1 MSDIRQMIEEGKV
14 TSLQITVFLVCI
26 TMNMLDGM
34 DVLVI
39 AYAAPALAADW
50 STSPQTLGTIFSAG
64 LLGMTA
70 GAMFLAPFADR
81 IGRRN
86 MIMICVLVMGAGI
99 LLTAYVRTEGQLIFL
114 RFASGLGIGSMLA
127 TAATMAAEYAPNR
140 NKNFI
145 VSFVLSGYP
154 LGATLSGLAAA
165 SIIPEYGWRAMF
177 ITAGVATLVTLPI
190 VWALLP
196 ESIDFLIKAKPR
208 NALERVN
215 HILQKMGHEAR
226 SELPEALAEAKQASV
241 KELFTHGRQMSTI
254 WLWVAFFTS
263 FVSLYFLT
271 SWIPKLAE
279 STGLSLSLAIYAGT
293 VFNLGAYFGILSQG
307 YMSQTFGLRRV
318 ISLFLL
324 ATAGLMCIFGFVNQ
338 SWLILTLFGLIG
350 YGVQGGF
357 VGFYTVAARM
367 YPTEIRNTG
376 IGWGIGAG
384 RIGAIV
390 GPKVGGTL
398 IGMGLTLTMNFIIF
412 SIPLIIAAIATR
424 LIKSENV
431 S

>member
-1 MSDIRQMIEEGKV
+1 
-14 TSLQITVFLVCI
+14 
-26 TMNMLDGM
+26 
-34 DVLVI
+34 
-39 AYAAPALAADW
+39 
-50 STSPQTLGTIFSAG
+50 
-64 LLGMTA
+64 
-70 GAMFLAPFADR
+70 
-81 IGRRN
+81 
-86 MIMICVLVMGAGI
+86 
-99 LLTAYVRTEGQLIFL
+99 
-114 RFASGLGIGSMLA
+114 
-127 TAATMAAEYAPNR
+127 
-140 NKNFI
+140 
-145 VSFVLSGYP
+145 
-154 LGATLSGLAAA
+154 
-165 SIIPEYGWRAMF
+165 
-177 ITAGVATLVTLPI
+177 
-190 VWALLP
+190 
-196 ESIDFLIKAKPR
+196 
-208 NALERVN
+208 
-215 HILQKMGHEAR
+215 MGHEAR
-226 SELPEALAEAKQASV
+226 SELPEAPPEAKTASV
-241 KELFTHGRQMSTI
+241 RELFMHGRKIPTI
-254 WLWVAFFTS
+254 WLWIAFFTS
-263 FVSLYFLT
+263 FASLYFLT

-307 YMSQTFGLRRV
+307 YLSQTFGLRRV

-324 ATAGLMCIFGFVNQ
+324 ATAGLMCIFGFVSQ
-338 SWLILTLFGLIG
+338 SWLILLLFGLIG

-412 SIPLIIAAIATR
+412 SVPLIIAAIATR

>member
-1 MSDIRQMIEEGKV
+1 MNDIRQMIEDSKL
-14 TSLQITVFLVCI
+14 TTLQITVFLVCI

-39 AYAAPALAADW
+39 AYAAPALSADW
-50 STSPQTLGTIFSAG
+50 TTSPETLGTIFSAG
-64 LLGMTA
+64 LFGMTA

-86 MIMICVLVMGAGI
+86 MIMTCIILMSAGM
-99 LLTAYVRTEGQLIFL
+99 LLTAYVRTEWQLIFM
-114 RFASGLGIGSMLA
+114 RFATGLGIGSMLA
-127 TAATMAAEYAPNR
+127 TAATMAAEYSPNR

-154 LGATLSGLAAA
+154 LGATLSGFAAA

-177 ITAGVATLVTLPI
+177 IAAGSATAVTLPI
-190 VWALLP
+190 VVFLLP
-196 ESIDFLIKAKPR
+196 ESLDFLIKTRPQR
-208 NALERVN
+208 ALERAN
-215 HILQKMGHEAR
+215 KILQRMGYEAR
-226 SELPEALAEAKQASV
+226 SELPEAPEEAKRASV
-241 KELFTHGRQMSTI
+241 KELFMHHRQMPTI
-254 WLWVAFFTS
+254 WLWIAFFTS
-263 FVSLYFLT
+263 FATLYFLT

-279 STGLSLSLAIYAGT
+279 STGLSLRLAIYAGT
-293 VFNLGAYFGILSQG
+293 VFNLGAFIGILSQG
-307 YMSQTFGLRRV
+307 YLSQTFGLRRV
-318 ISLFLL
+318 IASFLVG
-324 ATAGLMCIFGFVNQ
+324 TGVLMCIFGFVSA
-338 SWLILTLFGLIG
+338 SWLILLLFGLIG

-357 VGFYTVAARM
+357 VGFYTVAARL

-398 IGMGLTLTMNFIIF
+398 IGMGLTLTVNFIIF
-412 SIPLIIAAIATR
+412 AVPLAIAAIATM
-424 LIKSENV
+424 LIKSDNV